1 MAGGAREVKI
11 SDIRID
17 VVRREL
23 PAHSLLDGIHSA
35 HPVEQGVLRV
45 FTDEGV
51 EGNCLLGA
59 WGAWIPAESH
69 FRPIL
74 DVIKPELVGREPFER
89 EWLWNRMQFLASR
102 LRLREASWAP
112 VDVALWDIAGK
123 VADLPVYKL
132 LGAQRN
138 RIPAYAS
145 YLATYDSV
153 DGFVDE
159 AKETFE
165 RGFRAYKIHPGRLG
179 PRDVAEMACRVREL
193 ADVDVPLMLD
203 PNCGYNFRCA
213 LEVGHALDDNRFH
226 WYEDPVRHHD
236 IDAIAELSR
245 RLRTPLSMTDQSEAQ
260 LFDSAR
266 YIRRQALRIVR
277 GTALRLGIT
286 GLRKLCSLAESY
298 GLQCEIGTAGNAL
311 LNAANLHVMLS
322 VRNCEFYE
330 HLMPVEHQ
338 DFALTGY
345 PEPDGEGMVRAPA
358 KPGLG
363 FELDPDWIAHH
374 RVASLR

>member
-1 MAGGAREVKI
+1 MAGGTREVKI

-23 PAHSLLDGIHSA
+23 PAHSLLDGIQSA
-35 HPVEQGVLRV
+35 RPVEQGVLRV

-102 LRLREASWAP
+102 LRLGEASWAP

-123 VADLPVYKL
+123 AAGLPVYKL

-138 RIPAYAS
+138 RGPR
-145 YLATYDSV
+145 L
-153 DGFVDE
+153 
-159 AKETFE
+159 
-165 RGFRAYKIHPGRLG
+165 RLLPRHLRQCGRLRRRG
-179 PRDVAEMACRVREL
+179 EGDARARIPRVQDPPRPARPRDVAAMARRVREL
-193 ADVDVPLMLD
+193 AGVDVPLMLD
-203 PNCGYNFRCA
+203 PNCGYDFRCA
-213 LEVGHALDDNRFH
+213 LEVGYALDDNRFH

-298 GLQCEIGTAGNAL
+298 GLQCEIGTGGNAL

-374 RVASLR
+374 KVASLR

>member
-1 MAGGAREVKI
+1 MKV
-11 SDIRID
+11 SDVQID

-23 PAHSLLDGIHSA
+23 PALELQDGLRPAHSI
-35 HPVEQGVLRV
+35 EQGVLRV
-45 FTDEGV
+45 FTDEGI
-51 EGNCLLGA
+51 EGNCLI
-59 WGAWIPAESH
+59 GAWIPAEPH

-89 EWLWNRMQFLASR
+89 EWLWDRMQFLATCFR
-102 LRLREASWAP
+102 LSETSWAP

-123 VADLPVYKL
+123 AAGLPVFKL

-138 RIPAYAS
+138 EVPAYAA
-145 YLATYDSV
+145 YPAAYDSV

-159 AKETFE
+159 AQETLA
-165 RGFRAYKIHPGRLG
+165 RGFRAYKIHPGWLR
-179 PRDVAEMACRVREL
+179 PRDVAAMASAVRKL
-193 ADVDVPLMLD
+193 AGDAFPLMLD
-203 PNCGYNFRCA
+203 PNCGYDFRRA
-213 LEVGHALDDNRFH
+213 LEVGRALDENRFH

-277 GTALRLGIT
+277 GTAIRLGIT
-286 GLRKLCSLAESY
+286 GLKKLCSLAESH
-298 GLQCEIGTAGNAL
+298 GLHCEIGTAGNGL

-322 VRNCEFYE
+322 VRNCDFYE
-330 HLMPVEHQ
+330 HILPVGQQNFGLQ
-338 DFALTGY
+338 DY
-345 PEPDGEGMVRAPA
+345 PGPDREGVVRAPT

-363 FELDPDWIAHH
+363 FDLDSDWIAHH
-374 RVASLR
+374 TVARLG

>member
-1 MAGGAREVKI
+1 
-11 SDIRID
+11 
-17 VVRREL
+17 
-23 PAHSLLDGIHSA
+23 
-35 HPVEQGVLRV
+35 
-45 FTDEGV
+45 
-51 EGNCLLGA
+51 
-59 WGAWIPAESH
+59 
-69 FRPIL
+69 
-74 DVIKPELVGREPFER
+74 
-89 EWLWNRMQFLASR
+89 MQFLASR
-102 LRLREASWAP
+102 LRLSEASWAP

-123 VADLPVYKL
+123 AAGLPVYKL

-138 RIPAYAS
+138 RIPVYAS

-159 AKETFE
+159 AKETLE

-179 PRDVAEMACRVREL
+179 PRDVAEMVCRVREL
-193 ADVDVPLMLD
+193 AGADVSS
-203 PNCGYNFRCA
+203 
-213 LEVGHALDDNRFH
+213 HARPQLRLRLSLRAGSGTCPWTTTASH

-245 RLRTPLSMTDQSEAQ
+245 RLRTPLSMADQSEAQ

-322 VRNCEFYE
+322 VSKLRV
-330 HLMPVEHQ
+330 L
-338 DFALTGY
+338 
-345 PEPDGEGMVRAPA
+345 RAPHA
-358 KPGLG
+358 
-363 FELDPDWIAHH
+363 
-374 RVASLR
+374 R

>member
-1 MAGGAREVKI
+1 MKV
-11 SDIRID
+11 SDMRID

-23 PAHSLLDGIHSA
+23 PALTLQGGIQPA
-35 HPVEQGVLRV
+35 HLIEQGVLRV
-45 FTDEGV
+45 FTDEGI
-51 EGNCLLGA
+51 EGNCLI
-59 WGAWIPAESH
+59 GAWIPAEPH

-89 EWLWNRMQFLASR
+89 EWLWDRMQFLATCFR
-102 LRLREASWAP
+102 LSETSWAP

-123 VADLPVYKL
+123 AAGLPVFKL

-138 RIPAYAS
+138 EIPAYAA
-145 YLATYDSV
+145 YPAAYDTV
-153 DGFVDE
+153 EGFVGEGADTL
-159 AKETFE
+159 A

-179 PRDVAEMACRVREL
+179 PCDVAAMAGAVRKL
-193 ADVDVPLMLD
+193 VGDAFPLMLD
-203 PNCGYNFRCA
+203 PNCGYDFRRA
-213 LEVGHALDDNRFH
+213 LEVGRALDENRFH

-277 GTALRLGIT
+277 GTAIRLGIT
-286 GLRKLCSLAESY
+286 GLKKLCSLAESY
-298 GLQCEIGTAGNAL
+298 GLHCEIGTAGNGL

-322 VRNCEFYE
+322 VRNCDFYE
-330 HLMPVEHQ
+330 HILPVEQQNFGLQ
-338 DFALTGY
+338 DY
-345 PEPDGEGMVRAPA
+345 PGPDREGVVRAPPG
-358 KPGLG
+358 PGLG
-363 FELDPDWIAHH
+363 FELDSDWIDHH
-374 RVASLR
+374 KVASLS

>member
-1 MAGGAREVKI
+1 MKV
-11 SDIRID
+11 SDVQID

-23 PAHSLLDGIHSA
+23 PALELQDGLRPAHSI
-35 HPVEQGVLRV
+35 EQGVLRV
-45 FTDEGV
+45 FTDEGI
-51 EGNCLLGA
+51 EGNCLI
-59 WGAWIPAESH
+59 GAWIPAEPH

-89 EWLWNRMQFLASR
+89 EWLWDRMQFLATCFR
-102 LRLREASWAP
+102 LSETSWAP
-112 VDVALWDIAGK
+112 VDVALWDIVGK
-123 VADLPVYKL
+123 ATDLPVFKL

-138 RIPAYAS
+138 EVPAYAA
-145 YLATYDSV
+145 YAAAYDSV
-153 DGFVDE
+153 DGFVGE
-159 AKETFE
+159 AQETLA

-179 PRDVAEMACRVREL
+179 PRDVAAMASAMRKLVG
-193 ADVDVPLMLD
+193 DTFPLMLD
-203 PNCGYNFRCA
+203 PNCGYDFRRA
-213 LEVGHALDDNRFH
+213 LEVGRALDEHRFH

-277 GTALRLGIT
+277 GTAIRLGIT
-286 GLRKLCSLAESY
+286 GLKKLCSLAESY
-298 GLQCEIGTAGNAL
+298 GLHCEIGTAGNGL

-322 VRNCEFYE
+322 VRNCDFYE
-330 HLMPVEHQ
+330 HILPVEQ
-338 DFALTGY
+338 QNFGLQGY
-345 PEPDGEGMVRAPA
+345 PGPDREGVVRAPT

-374 RVASLR
+374 KVASLR